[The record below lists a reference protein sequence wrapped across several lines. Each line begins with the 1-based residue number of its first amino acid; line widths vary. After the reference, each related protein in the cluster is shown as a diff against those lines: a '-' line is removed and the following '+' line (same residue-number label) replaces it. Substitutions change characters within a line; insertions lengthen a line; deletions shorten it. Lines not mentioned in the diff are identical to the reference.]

1 VRWLGAGARFRMDQ
15 QTRHGLAI
23 AERDHGA
30 RIAAEVERHP

>member
-1 VRWLGAGARFRMDQ
+1 LLGTRARFRMNQ
-15 QTRHGLAI
+15 QTCRALAI